1 MNRAAARIVV
11 AAVVALLGLGVVP
24 VALAQTP
31 PKPPAAPP
39 ATPPTTA
46 PPTKPATPAP
56 GTPAPKPPAKPP
68 AKKKKPAV
76 TRFRLVA
83 NFNAMPSSLNY
94 DDVRTTTVY
103 AETQTIRTSDEAG
116 TGLGGD
122 GALQVSLF
130 GGLGLLAGY
139 SYGTR
144 EVSGTADITRPHP
157 LYLNRPRTA
166 SAELSGYGYTEGAI
180 DVDVAYSPRA
190 PRTSKARHLD
200 WALFA
205 GVTFFKVEA
214 DLLDVPTF
222 DERYPYDQL
231 TVLSTPGRPIKENA
245 TGWNVGGRLDYRFGK
260 SKSFGVGLQLRYSA
274 ASVELAAT
282 DATTKSTIDA
292 GGLSVG
298 AGLRAYF

>member
-1 MNRAAARIVV
+1 
-11 AAVVALLGLGVVP
+11 
-24 VALAQTP
+24 
-31 PKPPAAPP
+31 
-39 ATPPTTA
+39 
-46 PPTKPATPAP
+46 
-56 GTPAPKPPAKPP
+56 
-68 AKKKKPAV
+68 
-76 TRFRLVA
+76 
-83 NFNAMPSSLNY
+83 MPSSLNY

-130 GGLGLLAGY
+130 GGLGLLGGY

-144 EVSGTADITRPHP
+144 DVSGTADITRPHP

-180 DVDVAYSPRA
+180 DVDVAYSPTTR
-190 PRTSKARHLD
+190 SRHLD

-274 ASVELAAT
+274 ASVELGAT

-292 GGLSVG
+292 GGFSVG

>member
-200 WALFA
+200 WGLFA

>member
-1 MNRAAARIVV
+1 MDRAAAR
-11 AAVVALLGLGVVP
+11 AVVATVVTLLGLGVVP
-24 VALAQTP
+24 VALAQAP
-31 PKPPAAPP
+31 PKPPATPP
-39 ATPPTTA
+39 ATP
-46 PPTKPATPAP
+46 TKPQTPAP
-56 GTPAPKPPAKPP
+56 GTPAPKPAAKPP
-68 AKKKKPAV
+68 AKRKKPAV

-83 NFNAMPSSLNY
+83 NFNAMPSSLSY

-103 AETQTIRTSDEAG
+103 AETQTISTSDEAG

-122 GALQVSLF
+122 GALQVSLYS
-130 GGLGLLAGY
+130 GLGLLAGY

-144 EVSGTADITRPHP
+144 DVSGTADVTRPHP

-166 SAELSGYGYTEGAI
+166 SAELSGYGYTEGAF

-190 PRTSKARHLD
+190 PRTPQARHLD

-231 TVLSTPGRPIKENA
+231 TILGAPGRPIKESA

-274 ASVELAAT
+274 ASVELGAT
-282 DATTKSTIDA
+282 DATTKATIDA
-292 GGLSVG
+292 GGFSVG

>member
-144 EVSGTADITRPHP
+144 DVSGTADITRPHP

>member
-1 MNRAAARIVV
+1 MNRAAARVAV
-11 AAVVALLGLGVVP
+11 AAVVTLFGLGVVP
-24 VALAQTP
+24 VAFAQTP

-39 ATPPTTA
+39 ATPPAT
-46 PPTKPATPAP
+46 PTKPATPAP
-56 GTPAPKPPAKPP
+56 GKPAPKPPPTKR
-68 AKKKKPAV
+68 KKPAV

-94 DDVRTTTVY
+94 DDVRTSTVY
-103 AETQTIRTSDEAG
+103 AETQTISTSDEAG

-122 GALQVSLF
+122 GALQVSLYS
-130 GGLGLLAGY
+130 GLGLLAGY

-144 EVSGTADITRPHP
+144 DVSGTADITRPHP

-166 SAELSGYGYTEGAI
+166 SAELSGYGYTEGAF
-180 DVDVAYSPRA
+180 DVDVAYSPPTR
-190 PRTSKARHLD
+190 SRHLD

-260 SKSFGVGLQLRYSA
+260 SKTFGVGLQLRYSA
-274 ASVELAAT
+274 ASVELGAP

>member
-144 EVSGTADITRPHP
+144 DVSGTADITRPHP

-180 DVDVAYSPRA
+180 DVNVAYSPRA

>member
-11 AAVVALLGLGVVP
+11 AAVVTLLGLGVVP
-24 VALAQTP
+24 EALAQTP

-39 ATPPTTA
+39 ATPPAT

-56 GTPAPKPPAKPP
+56 GAPAPKPAAKPP
-68 AKKKKPAV
+68 AKRKKPAV

-83 NFNAMPSSLNY
+83 NFSAMPSSLNY

-144 EVSGTADITRPHP
+144 DVSGTADITRPHP

-166 SAELSGYGYTEGAI
+166 SAELSGYGYTEGAF
-180 DVDVAYSPRA
+180 DVDVAYSPTTR
-190 PRTSKARHLD
+190 SRHLD

-222 DERYPYDQL
+222 DERYPYDEL

-274 ASVELAAT
+274 ASVELGAT

-292 GGLSVG
+292 GGISVG

>member
-1 MNRAAARIVV
+1 MNRAAARVAV
-11 AAVVALLGLGVVP
+11 AAVVTLFGLGVVP
-24 VALAQTP
+24 VAFAQT
-31 PKPPAAPP
+31 PPAAPP
-39 ATPPTTA
+39 ATPPAT
-46 PPTKPATPAP
+46 PTKPATPAP
-56 GTPAPKPPAKPP
+56 GTPATKPAAKPP
-68 AKKKKPAV
+68 AKRKKPAV

-83 NFNAMPSSLNY
+83 NFNAMPTSLNY
-94 DDVRTTTVY
+94 DDVRTSTVY
-103 AETQTIRTSDEAG
+103 AETQTISTSDEAG

-122 GALQVSLF
+122 GALQVSLYR
-130 GGLGLLAGY
+130 GLGLLAGY

-144 EVSGTADITRPHP
+144 DVSGTADISRPHP

-166 SAELSGYGYTEGAI
+166 SAELSGYGYTEGAF

-190 PRTSKARHLD
+190 PRTPKARYLD

-222 DERYPYDQL
+222 DERYPYDEL
-231 TVLSTPGRPIKENA
+231 TVLSTPGRPIKESA
-245 TGWNVGGRLDYRFGK
+245 TGWNLGGRLDYRFGK

-274 ASVELAAT
+274 ASVELGAT

>member
-1 MNRAAARIVV
+1 MNRAAARVAV
-11 AAVVALLGLGVVP
+11 AAVVTLFGLGVVP

-39 ATPPTTA
+39 AKPPATPPAT
-46 PPTKPATPAP
+46 PTKPATPAP
-56 GTPAPKPPAKPP
+56 GTPAPKPAAKPP
-68 AKKKKPAV
+68 AKRKKPAV

-94 DDVRTTTVY
+94 DDVRTSTVY
-103 AETQTIRTSDEAG
+103 AETQTISTSDEAG

-122 GALQVSLF
+122 GALQVSLYS
-130 GGLGLLAGY
+130 GLGLLAGY

-144 EVSGTADITRPHP
+144 DVSGTADVTRPHP

-166 SAELSGYGYTEGAI
+166 SAELSGYGYTEGAF
-180 DVDVAYSPRA
+180 DVDVAYSPTTR
-190 PRTSKARHLD
+190 SRHLD

-260 SKSFGVGLQLRYSA
+260 SKTFGVGLQLRYSA
-274 ASVELAAT
+274 ASVELGAA

>member
-1 MNRAAARIVV
+1 MDRAAAR
-11 AAVVALLGLGVVP
+11 AVVATVVTLFGLGVVP
-24 VALAQTP
+24 VALAQA
-31 PKPPAAPP
+31 PKPP
-39 ATPPTTA
+39 ATPPAT
-46 PPTKPATPAP
+46 PTKPPTPAP
-56 GTPAPKPPAKPP
+56 GTPPPKPAAKPP
-68 AKKKKPAV
+68 AKRKKPPE

-83 NFNAMPSSLNY
+83 NFDVMPASLSY

-103 AETQTIRTSDEAG
+103 AETQTIRTSYEAG

-122 GALQVSLF
+122 GALQVSLYS
-130 GGLGLLAGY
+130 GLGLLAGY

-144 EVSGTADITRPHP
+144 DVSGTADVTRPHP
-157 LYLNRPRTA
+157 LYLNRSRTA
-166 SAELSGYGYTEGAI
+166 SAELSGYGYTEGAF

-190 PRTSKARHLD
+190 PRTPQARHLD

-231 TVLSTPGRPIKENA
+231 TILGAPARPIKESA

-260 SKSFGVGLQLRYSA
+260 SKSFGIGLQVRYSA
-274 ASVELAAT
+274 ASVELRAT
-282 DATTKSTIDA
+282 DATTPAKIDA

-298 AGLRAYF
+298 AGVRAYF